1 MLLDTNV
8 VSEIIK
14 LRPNPMVD
22 WFIRTQDSTGLFVP
36 SVVVAELRYGVER
49 LPAGQRRRVLEQ
61 AFEGFLQTGFA
72 DRVLVFDVACARGYA
87 LVRTTREAAGRPVS
101 FQDALIGGM
110 ALAHG
115 AVMVTRNVGD
125 FGGYGLRVV
134 DPWVNAS

>member
-14 LRPNPMVD
+14 LRPDPMVD
-22 WFIRTQDSTGLFVP
+22 KFIRAQDSKGLFVP
-36 SVVVAELRYGVER
+36 SVVVAELRYGVEQ

-72 DRVLVFDVACARGYA
+72 DRVLVFDAACARGYA
-87 LVRTTREAAGRPVS
+87 LVRTTREAGGCPVS

-110 ALAHG
+110 AHG
-115 AVMVTRNVGD
+115 AVMVTRNVSD
-125 FGGYGLRVV
+125 FEGYGLTVLN
-134 DPWVNAS
+134 PWVGAS